1 MLSTIQQQHLEA
13 IVQSVSD
20 VLHIEEATRHTHETL
35 ELVLCRETVC
45 FRPLRIR
52 QQDVD
57 ITAALAGHPAAQH
70 ALQVWLRKALQGM
83 L

>member
-1 MLSTIQQQHLEA
+1 MLSATQQQHLEA

-20 VLHIEEATRHTHETL
+20 VLHVEEATLDTQATL

-45 FRPLRIR
+45 FRPVRIR

-57 ITAALAGHPAAQH
+57 IAAALAGHPAAQQ
-70 ALQVWLRKALQGM
+70 ALQAWLHKALQGM